1 MDALFFIQLFIVLAC
16 IGIGGRYGGM
26 GLGAGGGLG
35 VAILVLGFGLKPSAP
50 SITAML
56 IIICVIGAVS
66 VLQAAGGLDYLV
78 RVAEKLLR
86 KKPQAITFVA
96 PILTSIFTLFC
107 GTTYVAFSL
116 YPVVAEVAAEAKV
129 RPERALSATVIAASV
144 AVAASPMSAATAGM
158 LAILHEY
165 AGISLGQI
173 LTIALPSFFMAAI
186 VTSFSVYKR
195 GKELEDDPEF
205 QRRVAAGEYE
215 FMHTE
220 QKKEFVASAGAK
232 KGVVIF
238 AIGVVL
244 VLILGSFTE
253 LLPSWDGKRL
263 STPMVIQMVMLTAAL
278 FIMIVS
284 KVPSS
289 TLNSGSVF
297 RAGLMGVVAILG
309 VSWMTATFFD
319 AYQPELIKVFGGIVN
334 DVTCSPLIST
344 PRC

>member
-1 MDALFFIQLFIVLAC
+1 MDALFFLQLFIVLAC

-35 VAILVLGFGLKPSAP
+35 VAILVLGFGLKPSTP

-173 LTIALPSFFMAAI
+173 LAIA
-186 VTSFSVYKR
+186 
-195 GKELEDDPEF
+195 
-205 QRRVAAGEYE
+205 
-215 FMHTE
+215 
-220 QKKEFVASAGAK
+220 
-232 KGVVIF
+232 
-238 AIGVVL
+238 
-244 VLILGSFTE
+244 
-253 LLPSWDGKRL
+253 
-263 STPMVIQMVMLTAAL
+263 
-278 FIMIVS
+278 
-284 KVPSS
+284 
-289 TLNSGSVF
+289 
-297 RAGLMGVVAILG
+297 
-309 VSWMTATFFD
+309 
-319 AYQPELIKVFGGIVN
+319 
-334 DVTCSPLIST
+334 
-344 PRC
+344 